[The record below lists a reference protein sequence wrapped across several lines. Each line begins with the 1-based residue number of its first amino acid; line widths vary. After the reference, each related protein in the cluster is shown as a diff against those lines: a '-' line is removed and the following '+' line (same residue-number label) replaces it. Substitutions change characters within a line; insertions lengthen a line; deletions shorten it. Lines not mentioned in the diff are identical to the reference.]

1 MPPIEI
7 QSMQYGQRG
16 PNVLL
21 RAPPI
26 YMTLSEE
33 RREHILAL
41 CGMHRGYNCSLHT
54 LLLSKLFKHVFNSSE
69 GRAGLDVGLDSGET
83 EKATLTGLGCGMGVE
98 RLPGVCTVSSKFS
111 SGTKE
116 KSFRWSGRGRG
127 GLNVCSLER
136 TESFQVSQLR
146 VFQGQRL
153 LSIQGDPEFFVS
165 PILWLVTRGLL
176 NKRMFSKPLPSGL
189 LTRVSFLVHKVI
201 CPAVL
206 QVPV

>member
-1 MPPIEI
+1 M
-7 QSMQYGQRG
+7 S
-16 PNVLL
+16 LTHL
-21 RAPPI
+21 R
-26 YMTLSEE
+26 SE
-33 RREHILAL
+33 
-41 CGMHRGYNCSLHT
+41 
-54 LLLSKLFKHVFNSSE
+54 
-69 GRAGLDVGLDSGET
+69 AGLDVGLVSGET
-83 EKATLTGLGCGMGVE
+83 EKTTLAGLGCGMGVE

-165 PILWLVTRGLL
+165 PMLVGNQRT
-176 NKRMFSKPLPSGL
+176 SKQKDVQQTSSQWPLDPRFFPC
-189 LTRVSFLVHKVI
+189 T
-201 CPAVL
+201 
-206 QVPV
+206 